1 MRFRLRQRM
10 HGILRDVLLGL
21 LGLLRGLYGELLR
34 RLRLQLLG
42 RMPGK
47 LRLRV
52 RIGLYGNLRQHLHIG
67 LRNRMQRLWKQLL
80 RRMYGLRR

>member
-1 MRFRLRQRM
+1 MRRFLRHWVRLRLRQRM

-21 LGLLRGLYGELLR
+21 RKHLRRGLWKWMLR

-52 RIGLYGNLRQHLHIG
+52 RIGLYGNLRQHLQIG
-67 LRNRMQRLWKQLL
+67 LRNRMQRL
-80 RRMYGLRR
+80 RE